1 MAGPWPGRSLN
12 FTTAPLASG
21 LPGAPPAAI
30 RGKLT
35 MLSRVKGFFRDRKDD
50 VEDFTGGGRTAKVV
64 VALLLLYLLVTI
76 ILGIYWSDE
85 PETFSVREHTRQVAE
100 QMNREPV
107 TGFATTSTLIRLA
120 ETLLE
125 KPGGYLSNDLLPPG
139 VWLDNIPSWEFG
151 VVVQLRDMTRAM
163 RQDISRSQSQS
174 SEDKDL
180 VIAEP
185 QFNFD
190 SGSWALPST
199 ETEYRRGID
208 ALKRYRDR
216 LSQPDQPDARFFA
229 RADNLN
235 SWLADLETR
244 LGSLSR
250 ALGESVG
257 KPSLSGAIAE
267 SGPEG
272 VSVDA
277 VAEVQ
282 TPWTQIDNIFYEAR
296 GTGWALLHLFRAIEV
311 DFRKVLNDKNAM
323 ASVHQVIIELEGTQ
337 GEMWSPMILN
347 GSGYGVLANHSLT
360 MAAYISR
367 ANSAISDLRQLLSRG

>member
-1 MAGPWPGRSLN
+1 
-12 FTTAPLASG
+12 
-21 LPGAPPAAI
+21 
-30 RGKLT
+30 
-35 MLSRVKGFFRDRKDD
+35 MLSRVKGFFGDRKGNVQGDS
-50 VEDFTGGGRTAKVV
+50 GGGGIAKVLG
-64 VALLLLYLLVTI
+64 ALFLLYLLVTLV
-76 ILGIYWSDE
+76 LGIFWSDE
-85 PETFSVREHTRQVAE
+85 PDTFSVREHTQQVAE
-100 QMNREPV
+100 ELDREPV
-107 TGFATTSTLIRLA
+107 TGLATTSTLIRVA

-151 VVVQLRDMTRAM
+151 VLVQLRDMSRAM

-199 ETEYRRGID
+199 ESEYRRGIE

-216 LSQPDQPDARFFA
+216 LSRPDQPDAQFFA

-257 KPSLSGAIAE
+257 KPSLSDAIAQTD
-267 SGPEG
+267 PD
-272 VSVDA
+272 VAPVDR
-277 VAEVQ
+277 VDQQDVQ
-282 TPWTQIDNIFYEAR
+282 TPWTQIDNVFYEAR

-323 ASVHQVIIELEGTQ
+323 ASVQQVIIELEGTQ
-337 GEMWSPMILN
+337 GEMWSPVVLN

-360 MAAYISR
+360 MAAYIAR
-367 ANSAISDLRQLLSRG
+367 ANSAISDLRELLSRG